1 MVAILR
7 YVQMELDPYMTA
19 PTVIPLPA
27 NANSSPSVKG
37 VNDRDQVILQVG
49 LDSDVARSYVWTAG
63 RPLQVLEP
71 LPGFLHSAAQDINSA
86 GLAVGISTAGA
97 VESLAATLWRGGQT
111 CELRDLVTTPGL
123 QGRQWS
129 DAFRVRWKTHARRSR
144 VRAVAPIVRKQ
155 CTCGSTPTDLR
166 SEPCICDIHIRVVTQ
181 QRGNSVAAVRSSS
194 ISKDDSCVTFF

>member
-1 MVAILR
+1 MDRVGERLALMQCSLCFGHDARFGRTIAILR
-7 YVQMELDPYMTA
+7 YVQMELAYMTA

-86 GLAVGISTAGA
+86 GLVVGISTAGA
-97 VESLAATLWRGGQT
+97 VESVAATLWRGGQT

-129 DAFRVRWKTHARRSR
+129 DAFRVRWRLTPGGSR
-144 VRAVAPIVRKQ
+144 VRAVAPIGASNAPAAQLQRTFDPSHASAV
-155 CTCGSTPTDLR
+155 STL
-166 SEPCICDIHIRVVTQ
+166 
-181 QRGNSVAAVRSSS
+181 A
-194 ISKDDSCVTFF
+194 